1 VPEATASSADAAA
14 TATAPA
20 RGFFQHLVGLLFS
33 PREEFPS
40 IVARPRF
47 WLPLVCWM
55 AVGLAFTAVW
65 LQKVDARE
73 FMRAQIVE
81 SGRADKIPPDRMER
95 VLDTQASFFRPIS
108 WASAILAAPILTLVV
123 GGLYL
128 FVFRFFYAGNLTFA
142 QSLAIVAWSF
152 FMLALVTTPLILAVM
167 AMKGDWNINP
177 QEALQA
183 NVGMFLD
190 RPPTTSKPLYKLA
203 ESLDLFSFWVL
214 WLLSTGYGVATRRT
228 TGSAAAGVLTV
239 WAIYVLGKVALA
251 AIF

>member
-1 VPEATASSADAAA
+1 VHEAAASAADATTVAA
-14 TATAPA
+14 PDH
-20 RGFFQHLVGLLFS
+20 GLIQNVGGLLFS

-47 WLPLVCWM
+47 WLPLACRMVI
-55 AVGLAFTAVW
+55 GIAFTAFW

-81 SGRADKIPPDRMER
+81 SGRADKMPPGQMDQ
-95 VLDTQASFFRPIS
+95 VLDAQAGFFRPIS
-108 WASAILAAPILTLVV
+108 WASAILAAPIIVFVV

-183 NVGMFLD
+183 NLAMFLD
-190 RPPTTSKPLYKLA
+190 RPTTAKPLYKLA
-203 ESLDLFSFWVL
+203 ESLDLFSFWVI
-214 WLLSTGYGVATRRT
+214 WLLAAGYGIATRRT
-228 TGSAAAGVLTV
+228 TGAAAAGVIGV
-239 WAIYVLGKVALA
+239 WALYVLGKVALA